1 MNRSHVM
8 LAVAFAYLASLCIAE
23 AQTPTGSPP
32 PSHGALS
39 SPLLTGYEQ
48 RVVQLHHL
56 SFTIIVALADLQ
68 AVLPPGY
75 VALPRPS
82 DPTTAQVTVVIAYQD
97 RVELPAAFNGL
108 TAGTYGPSSH
118 LSVEAVVRGASGDNE
133 LAILVHERSTQD
145 SVDLIDKAFGVGSAR
160 LADSINID
168 IEEENEGAGTLRFKF
183 RVKDHTIGLDI
194 AGEANTASAIVQRTT
209 LNPDPIPLR
218 FLNGFTPNTLFR
230 VGSQGDLITVL
241 VAPGTLLL
249 KVPGGR
255 LNLPVGDLTILGAGP
270 IVRLSRN
277 LELFLKNL
285 PGQ

>member
-1 MNRSHVM
+1 MNRSQVI
-8 LAVAFAYLASLCIAE
+8 LAVAFACLASLFIAE

-48 RVVQLHHL
+48 RVVQPHHL
-56 SFTIIVALADLQ
+56 SFTIIVPLADLQ

-75 VALPRPS
+75 VALPRAS

-118 LSVEAVVRGASGDNE
+118 LSVEAVVRGPSGDNE
-133 LAILVHERSTQD
+133 LAILVQERSTQD

-160 LADSINID
+160 LADSISIE

-183 RVKDHTIGLDI
+183 RVKDPTIGLDI
-194 AGEANTASAIVQRTT
+194 AGEANTASAIVQRIA
-209 LNPDPIPLR
+209 LNPDPTPSR
-218 FLNGFTPNTLFR
+218 FLNGFTANMLFR
-230 VGSQGDLITVL
+230 VGSQGDFITVPA
-241 VAPGTLLL
+241 APGALRL
-249 KVPGGR
+249 KVPEGR
-255 LNLPVGDLTILGAGP
+255 LNLPAGGLTILGTGP